1 VSLPVLSTVPQK
13 VKAKTSRFEE
23 GAFHGYR
30 EQHIHTRLYN
40 TLMRDGTSNL
50 LDSDDP
56 HVNRLYKDEYL
67 KVYNFFKD
75 EFFGIERTIV
85 QIARYLHRLFTDY

>member
-1 VSLPVLSTVPQK
+1 
-13 VKAKTSRFEE
+13 
-23 GAFHGYR
+23 
-30 EQHIHTRLYN
+30 
-40 TLMRDGTSNL
+40 MRDGTSNL

-56 HVNRLYKDEYL
+56 HVNRLYKDENL

-85 QIARYLHRLFTDY
+85 QIARYLHRLLRLRTLITTAATSCI